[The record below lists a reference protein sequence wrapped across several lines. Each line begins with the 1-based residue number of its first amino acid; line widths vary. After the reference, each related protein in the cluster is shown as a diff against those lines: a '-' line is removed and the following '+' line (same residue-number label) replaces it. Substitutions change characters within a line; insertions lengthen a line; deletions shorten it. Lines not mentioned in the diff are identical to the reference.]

1 MTAEIIGCDWKSLEV
16 KLFENVFSSH
26 TRYSFLKENNQHS
39 CLFFPSIDTICAVQ
53 DDTELG
59 NRHTRG
65 SARTTNARGRS
76 TRGLTLI
83 LATVVKKLL
92 FKLAFLHFSSI
103 YMMHVTTLR
112 YLMNVQDQMKDTGQ
126 HFSRINY

>member
-1 MTAEIIGCDWKSLEV
+1 M

-92 FKLAFLHFSSI
+92 FKLAFLHFISV
-103 YMMHVTTLR
+103 YQNMMLVITFK
-112 YLMNVQDQMKDTGQ
+112 YLMNVPDVMNPLT
-126 HFSRINY
+126 HCF